1 MNLKDFPLIVR
12 QQGVV
17 KTAQLEI
24 ESGDLVPITVCAFD
38 TAERLVTVTE
48 IRHSSAGC
56 PAILFF
62 LFFPQQGLL

>member
-24 ESGDLVPITVCAFD
+24 ESGDLNPITVCAFD
-38 TAERLVTVTE
+38 TAVRLVTVTE
-48 IRHSSAGC
+48 IRHSSA
-56 PAILFF
+56 
-62 LFFPQQGLL
+62 